1 MVGHR
6 LSEIL
11 FAERDRWPL
20 WIPVAMG
27 VGIAGY
33 FALPVEPAPWIGTVA
48 TVVALVMAVLARY
61 HQVWLVAAIAAL
73 ALTGGFATAQLR
85 TAWVAAPIL
94 EKEVRPA

>member
-1 MVGHR
+1 M
-6 LSEIL
+6 
-11 FAERDRWPL
+11 
-20 WIPVAMG
+20 
-27 VGIAGY
+27 
-33 FALPVEPAPWIGTVA
+33 A
-48 TVVALVMAVLARY
+48 TVVALVMAVLARH